1 MIMSEVLPIR
11 VGNIGVFPNC
21 RKKANSPNLFCKTD
35 RLRDWAFSDITS
47 KRKFFSVLRGD
58 SEDEEDEGEEEEG
71 AEGEQIPVPDGMEDE
86 DGEDDSQGSD
96 MNDSIDGEPL
106 DD

>member
-1 MIMSEVLPIR
+1 M
-11 VGNIGVFPNC
+11 G
-21 RKKANSPNLFCKTD
+21 LFWYYKQV
-35 RLRDWAFSDITS
+35 
-47 KRKFFSVLRGD
+47 KVFSVLRGD